1 MGGSSPPPVFNPPA
15 KVDRSSQRNAWA
27 EAQNSQRNTQANAFN
42 TRVREFNTGL
52 QGYLDDAARL
62 RTDVSGLSIVD
73 DERFGELANAIS
85 SRRSGLT
92 GFDFNETQPDFPS
105 VVNSGISDD
114 FSGGSVN
121 LNTPTLLRANTSARN
136 TGLSDLQTA
145 LDALSTLRSERRGE
159 ETRVRDSLTGMRSNI
174 GSLSSQLANMNLRE
188 FQAQRAGLAGQV
200 GQLRSNISSFSSPI
214 LQEFMTQDRAGLDV
228 DLAGLDATKRS
239 LADRLSAE
247 EARIGGFRSQLLGD
261 ATAQSQRLRDM
272 TIADGAGI
280 NDAQAQLDALRARAR
295 GFSSELNA
303 DLSPATAELDAA
315 ASRLTGLQS
324 QRQSE
329 LARIREAQ
337 SQLQNEAFNAQTMA
351 GGLDTYNLN
360 AINSLAQ
367 RIAQIRNQAS
377 GFQTPLQADFSG
389 GLQTLDGVQTQLGTL
404 QSQRQAAMDALVAQA
419 RGLTGGLGEIPL
431 NNESAI
437 LDLRRRA
444 DGFRNQFG
452 QFTGNDLA
460 EERAAFDD
468 VASQFDSRLQALSG
482 RRGDIETRARTLLSN
497 LNNGNFNDLTDID
510 PFAEQLNALRGEQT
524 EFNATQALDE
534 LDLLSQRLG
543 SERSRVQRDV
553 ANRTAAQNSEAQAA
567 AAALIGGT
575 SGLNVNQLT
584 PEEIAILLSGGR
596 RNRNLNTSNLPGVQ
610 TGSFSSLAGF

>member
-1 MGGSSPPPVFNPPA
+1 MGGSPPPPVFNPPA
-15 KVDRSSQRNAWA
+15 KVDRSSQRSAWA
-27 EAQNSQRNTQANAFN
+27 EAQNSQRNAQAEGFN

-73 DERFGELANAIS
+73 DERFGELSNAIS

-114 FSGGSVN
+114 FSGGSVT

-136 TGLSDLQTA
+136 TGMSDLQTA
-145 LDALSTLRSERRGE
+145 LDGLSALRSQRQAE
-159 ETRVRDSLTGMRSNI
+159 EGRVRDSLTGMRSNI

-200 GQLRSNISSFSSPI
+200 GQLRSNLSSFSSPI

-329 LARIREAQ
+329 LSRIREAQ

-468 VASQFDSRLQALSG
+468 VASQFDSRLQALSS

-497 LNNGNFNDLTDID
+497 FNNGNFNELTDID
-510 PFAEQLNALRGEQT
+510 PFAEQINALRGEQT

-534 LDLLSQRLG
+534 LDLLAQRLG
-543 SERSRVQRDV
+543 NERSRVQRDV

-596 RNRNLNTSNLPGVQ
+596 RNRNTSNLPGVQ
-610 TGSFSSLAGF
+610 TGNFSSLAGF